1 MTHHPEPKQH
11 HAPRTILVAMNTVTD
26 LEKVILALSP
36 AEREHIAT
44 VAWDSLAGNSDA
56 AGDRSID
63 AEGIEVASQRDA
75 AIESGLVQS
84 ISHAE
89 FLQRTVGKR
98 E

>member
-1 MTHHPEPKQH
+1 
-11 HAPRTILVAMNTVTD
+11 MNTVAD
-26 LEKVILALSP
+26 LEKVILALPP

-44 VAWDSLAGNSDA
+44 VAWDSLAGNSRA

-63 AEGIEVASQRDA
+63 AEGIEVASQRDT

-84 ISHAE
+84 IGRAE
-89 FLQRTVGKR
+89 FLQRTGGKR

>member
-1 MTHHPEPKQH
+1 
-11 HAPRTILVAMNTVTD
+11 MNIVTD
-26 LEKVILALSP
+26 LEKIILALPP

-44 VAWDSLAGNSDA
+44 VAWDSLDGNTGA

-84 ISHAE
+84 IGHAE
-89 FLQRTVGKR
+89 FLQRTGGKR

>member
-1 MTHHPEPKQH
+1 MPNTRDAIFHHR
-11 HAPRTILVAMNTVTD
+11 AILVAMNTVAE
-26 LEKVILALSP
+26 LEKVILALPP

-44 VAWDSLAGNSDA
+44 VAWDSLAGNSGA

-75 AIESGLVQS
+75 AIESGQVQS
-84 ISHAE
+84 MGHAE
-89 FLQRTVGKR
+89 FQLRTGDKP